1 MQTFYTR
8 VADILGT
15 LAELCSPRTLEEH
28 YGFEDLPTRA
38 SRLEGSQP
46 DALNPDIIMTTEL
59 D

>member
-15 LAELCSPRTLEEH
+15 LAESCSPRTLEEH
-28 YGFEDLPTRA
+28 YGFEDLPTRPLT
-38 SRLEGSQP
+38 RGHQP
-46 DALNPDIIMTTEL
+46 DALNPDIVMTTES